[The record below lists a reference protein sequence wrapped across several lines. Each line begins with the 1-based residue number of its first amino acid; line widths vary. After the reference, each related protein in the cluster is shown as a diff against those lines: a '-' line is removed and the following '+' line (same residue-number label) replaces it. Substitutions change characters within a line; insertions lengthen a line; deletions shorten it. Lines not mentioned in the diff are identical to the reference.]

1 MTPDDGPYETEAQ
14 ARSQPAVQA
23 VYHAFRADPGT
34 GRMTPHNT
42 QMLTGACTTAG
53 VATGAYDRR
62 ILAWLARTGE
72 PQVCAVIAGL
82 IRRAAVP
89 EADRLTILAALD
101 EAADY
106 KRDRAANCADCTG
119 QTCGTCQYR
128 LQMAQA
134 YDNVAARLHTEPQAT
149 TPAAPGQQ
157 PTRSAEPGD
166 APQRLA
172 SPQAEAGQ

>member
-1 MTPDDGPYETEAQ
+1 MKPNDGPYETEAQ
-14 ARSQPAVQA
+14 ARALPAVQA
-23 VYHAFRADPGT
+23 VYDAFRADPGT
-34 GRMTPHNT
+34 GRMAPHNA
-42 QMLTGACTTAG
+42 QMLADACTAAR
-53 VATGAYDRR
+53 VPAGAYDRR
-62 ILAWLARTGE
+62 ILAWLAGLGE

-89 EADRLTILAALD
+89 EADRLIILAALD
-101 EAADY
+101 EAADC

-119 QTCGTCQYR
+119 QTCGTCEYR

-149 TPAAPGQQ
+149 PPAAPGQQ

-166 APQRLA
+166 ATQRPA